1 MKQKQIEAKLIKAG
15 LKIAQLGK
23 GALFVV
29 TDFQFSNRQ
38 KLYVKGR
45 FKPFSIFDKNAIKKL
60 VDLGITTDGAIIVS
74 SNWLVREIGIM
85 IDSRK
90 TFSQHGTRHS
100 AGFSISQKPNTL
112 VILVSEEERK
122 VKMIK
127 SGKILLQ
134 LDALEKGIEKRTVKI
149 VNIYESLGVGAAST
163 IGLSALSI
171 ITGIVLLPGVVV
183 FAGAT
188 TVHYISKLL
197 KINHEQK

>member
-1 MKQKQIEAKLIKAG
+1 MKQKKIEQKLIKVG
-15 LKIAQLGK
+15 LKIAQQGK

-45 FKPFSIFDKNAIKKL
+45 FKPFSIFNKNAIKKL
-60 VDLGITTDGAIIVS
+60 VDLGTSTDGAIIVS
-74 SNWLVREIGIM
+74 HNGQVREIGIM

-112 VILVSEEERK
+112 VILISEEERK
-122 VKMIK
+122 VKLIK

-134 LDALEKGIEKRTVKI
+134 LDALEKGIEKKTVQI
-149 VNIYESLGVGAAST
+149 TNIYESLGVGAAST
-163 IGLSALSI
+163 IGLSALSVV
-171 ITGIVLLPGVVV
+171 TGIVLFPGVVV

-188 TVHYISKLL
+188 TVHYLSKLL
-197 KINHEQK
+197 KMNHEKK